1 MFTFKMD
8 KLELDNGRQSIFP
21 ANDKLHNGAVVGYR
35 PDSPTPSMKTVS
47 SMNSFREIK
56 NRSHSGSTTASNS
69 DLDEGLE
76 LDSAPTVLS
85 RFHPSPGFSTTND
98 NVIVVN
104 ADNNPALANS
114 TRVAIN
120 NSTDIQ
126 FGNKTFYNGPV
137 TIKQFL
143 LDDKHNK
150 WISRPVAETAQ
161 IENGVANRGFEGK
174 KKMVQRKCDNFIVEM
189 CLSVV

>member
-1 MFTFKMD
+1 MD
-8 KLELDNGRQSIFP
+8 KLELDNGRQNIFT
-21 ANDKLHNGAVVGYR
+21 ANDKLCNGGIVGYK
-35 PDSPTPSMKTVS
+35 PDSPSPSMRTVS
-47 SMNSFREIK
+47 STNSFREIK
-56 NRSHSGSTTASNS
+56 NRNHSGSTTASNS

-76 LDSAPTVLS
+76 LDSATNILS

-104 ADNNPALANS
+104 ADNNSALASS

-150 WISRPVAETAQ
+150 WISRPGVESTQ
-161 IENGVANRGFEGK
+161 IENGVANKGFDGK
-174 KKMVQRKCDNFIVEM
+174 KRR
-189 CLSVV
+189 

>member
-1 MFTFKMD
+1 MD
-8 KLELDNGRQSIFP
+8 KLELDNGRQNNFP
-21 ANDKLHNGAVVGYR
+21 ANDKLRNGHNGGIVNYK
-35 PDSPTPSMKTVS
+35 PDSPTPSMITVS
-47 SMNSFREIK
+47 STNSFREIK
-56 NRSHSGSTTASNS
+56 NRSRSGSTTASNS

-76 LDSAPTVLS
+76 LDSAPTALS
-85 RFHPSPGFSTTND
+85 RFHPSPGFSATND

-104 ADNNPALANS
+104 ADNNPALASS

-143 LDDKHNK
+143 LDDKHK
-150 WISRPVAETAQ
+150 WISRPGAETAQ
-161 IENGVANRGFEGK
+161 IENGAINKGFDGK
-174 KKMVQRKCDNFIVEM
+174 KRYFEEQLK
-189 CLSVV
+189 

>member
-8 KLELDNGRQSIFP
+8 KLELDNGRQNTFTSK
-21 ANDKLHNGAVVGYR
+21 DKLCNGGIVDYK
-35 PDSPTPSMKTVS
+35 PDSPSPSMRTVS
-47 SMNSFREIK
+47 STNSFQEIK
-56 NRSHSGSTTASNS
+56 NRNHSGSTTASNS

-76 LDSAPTVLS
+76 LDSAPNILS

-104 ADNNPALANS
+104 ADNNPALASS
-114 TRVAIN
+114 THVAIN

-150 WISRPVAETAQ
+150 WISRPGVETAQ
-161 IENGVANRGFEGK
+161 IENGVANKGFEGK
-174 KKMVQRKCDNFIVEM
+174 KL
-189 CLSVV
+189 CLDCRVYKFRWNCLRES